1 MTSPISFTFQR
12 PASAAGTGGARL
24 GRLVTPHGAID
35 TPAFIVVG
43 TQAAVKS
50 LQPHEVAALG
60 AQAVLCNTYH
70 LYLRPGPDLVAEL
83 GGLHQFM
90 GWPGPMFTDSGGYQV
105 FSLGFGREHG
115 IGKIVGMFPDEDPRD
130 RRTPPPAK
138 AGSPA
143 KATGSSQAKLS
154 RVDDD
159 GVTFRSHIDG
169 STHRLTPESSIQIQ
183 EKLGAD
189 IILAFDEP
197 TSPLHDEAYTAR
209 ALARTHRWAE
219 RSLAARQRPDQA
231 LYGIVQGG
239 AFQRLREESAA
250 FIGGLPFDGYAIGGS
265 LGTSK
270 QDMDRV
276 LDWSIPALADDKPRH
291 MLGIG
296 EPEDLFRCVERGID
310 TFDCV
315 APTRHARHGVL
326 LTADGPLTITK
337 AAYRED
343 DGPVDPDCACPTC
356 QTFTRAYLRHL
367 FVAEELLAYTLATTH
382 NLAFILG
389 LMARI
394 RAALAA
400 DVGSESGQTGA
411 LAALKADAL
420 GRYRAGAATRRSGRP

>member
-1 MTSPISFTFQR
+1 MSAISFTAQR
-12 PASAAGTGGARL
+12 PDPSSAARL
-24 GRLVTPHGAID
+24 GRVVTPHGVID

-83 GGLHQFM
+83 GGLHGFM
-90 GWPGPMFTDSGGYQV
+90 GWSGPMFTDSGGYQV

-130 RRTPPPAK
+130 RRRPA
-138 AGSPA
+138 PTN
-143 KATGSSQAKLS
+143 ATSQAKLS

-169 STHRLTPESSIQIQ
+169 STHRLTPESSILIQ

-209 ALARTHRWAE
+209 ALERTHRWAE
-219 RSLAARQRPDQA
+219 RSLAAKQRADQA

-239 AFQRLREESAA
+239 AFQHLREESAA
-250 FIGGLPFDGYAIGGS
+250 FIGGIPFDGYAIGGS

-270 QDMDRV
+270 GDMDRV
-276 LDWSIPALADDKPRH
+276 LDWSIPSLPDAKPRH

-315 APTRHARHGVL
+315 SPTRHARRGLL

-343 DGPVDPDCACPTC
+343 DGPVDPECPCPTC
-356 QTFTRAYLRHL
+356 TTFTRAYLRHL

-400 DVGSESGQTGA
+400 GS
-411 LAALKADAL
+411 LAALKSEVLDRYQA
-420 GRYRAGAATRRSGRP
+420 GREAARATRGSR